1 LSVFADSSAV
11 VPAYAPERGRKF
23 VDNLEN
29 VTVSELA
36 AVEVLSALWGK
47 HRRGELSRDR
57 AASLV
62 QLVQVDLYGSPAQ
75 PARFT
80 VVPLASEVLREAAR
94 LVEPHAL
101 AAGDAIQLACA
112 VATRRADP
120 DADTF
125 ACFDRRLRAAAAAER
140 FAVVP

>member
-1 LSVFADSSAV
+1 MSVFADSSAV
-11 VPAYAPERGRKF
+11 VPAYAPEAGRKF

-47 HRRGELSRDR
+47 HRRGELSQNR
-57 AASLV
+57 AALLV
-62 QLVQVDLYGSPAQ
+62 ELVQVDLYGSPTQ

-80 VVPLASEVLREAAR
+80 TVPLTSKVLQEAAA
-94 LVEPHAL
+94 LVHPHAL

-112 VATRRADP
+112 VAARRADP
-120 DADTF
+120 DAVTF
-125 ACFDRRLRAAAAAER
+125 ACFDRRLRAAAAAEG